1 MLPAG
6 GSRVR
11 WWIAKMFWCL
21 MTVFLYYIGIAV
33 TCTISACVHGAK
45 LSADFSVDL
54 LEHLYGD
61 SMNYVSQSDM
71 ILISV
76 LLPFAISVL
85 MTEVQM
91 LFSFLFTPVISFA
104 ATCGVYILS
113 AYYTCWWLPGSYT
126 MWQRSSYINY
136 EGVKPMS
143 GFVIAVF
150 GLLCVIVCGTLYF
163 QDKDILD

>member
-1 MLPAG
+1 MVDCEDVPG
-6 GSRVR
+6 G
-11 WWIAKMFWCL
+11 L

-91 LFSFLFTPVISFA
+91 LFSFCLHPLKALLQRVGSIFCLLIIPAGGYREVIR
-104 ATCGVYILS
+104 CGREVPIF
-113 AYYTCWWLPGSYT
+113 
-126 MWQRSSYINY
+126 I
-136 EGVKPMS
+136 
-143 GFVIAVF
+143 
-150 GLLCVIVCGTLYF
+150 
-163 QDKDILD
+163 